1 MKYILNSNCPENWGS
16 EAYNGMEITQDEL
29 ERLASEW
36 DTPISELMSD
46 LKCVPDDDESDEL
59 MIHSAHYAEQNNDC
73 NRMGYAIK

>member
-29 ERLASEW
+29 DRLASEW

-46 LKCVPDDDESDEL
+46 LECVSDDDKRVTE
-59 MIHSAHYAEQNNDC
+59 
-73 NRMGYAIK
+73 